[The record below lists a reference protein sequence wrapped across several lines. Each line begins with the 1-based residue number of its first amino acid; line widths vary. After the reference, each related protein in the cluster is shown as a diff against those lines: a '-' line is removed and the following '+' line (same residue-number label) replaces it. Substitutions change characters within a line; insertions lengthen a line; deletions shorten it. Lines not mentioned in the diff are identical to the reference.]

1 MNYSF
6 ASTNNKKPDK
16 TPLILDQVG
25 PPKTRPGFRAIFFD
39 GQWQI
44 VPTTGGVTI
53 GGRSGGPQGTFK
65 SSAGGGASRTTVGRG
80 GTSGNTS
87 VGGGG

>member
-16 TPLILDQVG
+16 TPLILDRVG
-25 PPKTRPGFRAIFFD
+25 PPKTPPGYRAIFFD

-53 GGRSGGPQGTFK
+53 AGSSGVQAPSGKKGGSGP
-65 SSAGGGASRTTVGRG
+65 RP
-80 GTSGNTS
+80 GTSGGS
-87 VGGGG
+87 GGGGVSTG